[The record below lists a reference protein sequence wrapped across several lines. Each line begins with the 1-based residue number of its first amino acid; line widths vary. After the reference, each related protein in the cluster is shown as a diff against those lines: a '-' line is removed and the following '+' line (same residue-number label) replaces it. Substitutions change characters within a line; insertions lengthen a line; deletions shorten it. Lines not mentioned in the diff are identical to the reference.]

1 MEREISII
9 LKVKGTEAA
18 KKAVQDVFDQKTATL
33 VKTFNDQTKKAGDN
47 LERAGRKAKGASQGV
62 TSFTKTLGRSLSVLY
77 LYQRAWSTFGSQF
90 DEGLQLQRASTQ
102 FERHVGNVTRMLPEL
117 RTATKGVVS
126 DFDLL
131 KTAQRAFQ
139 QGIKPQNIATAFKLG
154 TSAAQKLGMSATEA
168 ISVVTNAMT
177 KQDEGALNTLGIVTK
192 VNQAYQTQTALIAKN
207 GGVMSKAMGIQIR
220 QSLIMRELQNRFGG
234 VNKAQEDGLMS
245 LERLRASWKNFRATL
260 GETLGH
266 ALLPLTRALTGVL
279 ELVTRLL
286 EKLNKTEGFKRFVQ
300 LAGTLAGIW
309 AGAKFIGSVRSLMSL
324 FGIMGSGGASRG
336 LMRVAHNTGFL
347 SKAFGTKNFLKGS
360 KVFSAIN
367 KNVGKLG
374 ATIWRFLPGLR
385 SFVGALSLSS
395 PALARGLS
403 LIPGWG
409 TAIVAVL
416 LLIKPF
422 TKLMTKAW
430 AAVKVFFQLMNN
442 FDENSGLSKVL
453 REDAEELG
461 SAYNLIENIAKISLE
476 AWAMLKGIGKGL
488 SEAFSP
494 VTAVLGYAID
504 KIEEFTGWLFEWD
517 KISVRSS
524 SRLDAITEK
533 WAKWVKIIGL
543 GASALALFVPGLQA
557 VGAAGIATFGTALA
571 KDMLPQMGTSS
582 VSNSSNNQWAPQSA
596 SPDAQFL
603 NSNSTKP
610 TTSPTPRAMNLDYS
624 DDMSQTL
631 RDIDKKLG
639 KQTGIME
646 TEVQMNEI
654 EKSQSSAQ
662 RNINIRR

>member
-18 KKAVQDVFDQKTATL
+18 KKAVQEVFDQKTATL

-102 FERHVGNVTRMLPEL
+102 FERHVGNVTKMLPEL

-192 VNQAYQTQTALIAKN
+192 VNQGYQTQTALIAKN

-245 LERLRASWKNFRATL
+245 LERLRASWKNFRAVL

-300 LAGTLAGIW
+300 LAGVLAVTWGSMKFIN
-309 AGAKFIGSVRSLMSL
+309 GAKTLINLLGMFGGIRGGKAAKALSL
-324 FGIMGSGGASRG
+324 
-336 LMRVAHNTGFL
+336 VNT
-347 SKAFGTKNFLKGS
+347 KVGT
-360 KVFSAIN
+360 
-367 KNVGKLG
+367 LG
-374 ATIWRFLPGLR
+374 ATVLRFLPGLR
-385 SFVGALSLSS
+385 NFIGALELSS

-409 TAIVAVL
+409 TAIAAVL

-533 WAKWVKIIGL
+533 WAKWVKVIGL
-543 GASALALFVPGLQA
+543 GASALAMFVPGLQA
-557 VGAAGIATFGTALA
+557 VGAVGIATFGGALA
-571 KDMLPQMGTSS
+571 KDMLPGMEYASAKGGR
-582 VSNSSNNQWAPQSA
+582 NSGGIPTQAA
-596 SPDAQFL
+596 APDAQFL

-610 TTSPTPRAMNLDYS
+610 TASPAPRAMNLDYS

-654 EKSQSSAQ
+654 EKSQSNAQ

>member
-62 TSFTKTLGRSLSVLY
+62 NSFTKTLGRSLSVLY
-77 LYQRAWSTFGSQF
+77 LYQRAWSTFGAQF
-90 DEGLQLQRASTQ
+90 EEGLQLQRASTQ
-102 FERHVGNVTRMLPEL
+102 FERHVGNVTKMLPEL

-154 TSAAQKLGMSATEA
+154 TSAAQKLGLSTTEA
-168 ISVVTNAMT
+168 INVITNAMT
-177 KQDEGALNTLGIVTK
+177 KQDEGALNTLGIITK
-192 VNQAYQTQTALIAKN
+192 VNQGYQTQTALIAKN

-220 QSLIMRELQNRFGG
+220 QSLIMKELQSRFGG
-234 VNKAQEDGLMS
+234 VNQAQEDGLMS
-245 LERLRASWKNFRATL
+245 LERLRASWKNFRAVL

-300 LAGTLAGIW
+300 IAGVLAVTWGSMKFIS
-309 AGAKFIGSVRSLMSL
+309 GAKTLINILGMLGGIKGGKAVKAISL
-324 FGIMGSGGASRG
+324 
-336 LMRVAHNTGFL
+336 VNT
-347 SKAFGTKNFLKGS
+347 KVGT
-360 KVFSAIN
+360 
-367 KNVGKLG
+367 LG

-409 TAIVAVL
+409 TAIAAVL
-416 LLIKPF
+416 ILIKPF
-422 TKLMTKAW
+422 TKLMMKAW
-430 AAVKVFFQLMNN
+430 TAVKVFFQLLNN

-476 AWAMLKGIGKGL
+476 AWAMLKGIGRGL

-494 VTAVLGYAID
+494 VVDVIGYAID
-504 KIEEFTGWLFEWD
+504 KIEDFTGWLFEWD

-524 SRLDAITEK
+524 SRLDDITTK

-543 GASALALFVPGLQA
+543 GASALAMFVPGLQA
-557 VGAAGIATFGTALA
+557 VGAVGIATFGTSLV
-571 KDMLPQMGTSS
+571 KDMLPEMGTSS
-582 VSNSSNNQWAPQSA
+582 AKGSSNNQWMPQA
-596 SPDAQFL
+596 TSPDTQFI
-603 NSNSTKP
+603 NANSTKA
-610 TTSPTPRAMNLDYS
+610 TTPTPRAMNLDYS